1 MDAPVVLPSAVAQF
15 MSASGCEGPGLVA
28 VSGGPDSVALWR
40 ALLPLFAGNGL
51 VIAHLNHGLR
61 GSESDGDEAFVR
73 ALHADL
79 SRCSD
84 SALRLRCARI
94 DVAAS
99 ARSAGE
105 SLETAARRIRYE
117 WLTAVAR
124 DVEARWIATGHTA
137 DDQAETILHR
147 LLRGTGLKGLCGI
160 PARRDLAPGIQV
172 VRPLLGVCRQ
182 DVLTYLGALHQEFRE
197 DSSNQNTDHTRNR
210 IRHELLPHLKSAY
223 NPSVVTVLCRLAAQ
237 AAEVQQDQERRAEA
251 LLREAELP
259 RAGSV
264 LVFDVAPLAQAP
276 RHLVREMF
284 RLVWTHEGW
293 PQGAMGFDDW
303 ERIGTLVEEIDGAV
317 VEMAGGVR
325 ARRRGRVVQLELIL

>member
-1 MDAPVVLPSAVAQF
+1 VDAPVALTSAVAQF
-15 MSASGCEGPGLVA
+15 MSASGCEGPGIVA
-28 VSGGPDSVALWR
+28 VSGGPDSVALLR
-40 ALLPLFAGNGL
+40 ALLALCGGNGL
-51 VIAHLNHGLR
+51 VVAHLNHGLR
-61 GSESDGDEAFVR
+61 GAESDGDEAFVR

-79 SRCSD
+79 STDSD
-84 SALRLRCARI
+84 FGLKLRCARI

-99 ARSAGE
+99 ARSAGD

-124 DVEARWIATGHTA
+124 EIEARWIATGHTA
-137 DDQAETILHR
+137 DDQAETVLYR
-147 LLRGTGLKGLCGI
+147 FLRGTGLKGLCGI
-160 PARRDLAPGIQV
+160 PARRELAPGIQV
-172 VRPLLGVCRQ
+172 VRPLLGVRRQ
-182 DVLTYLGALHQEFRE
+182 GVFGYLEGLHQGFRE

-223 NPSVVTVLCRLAAQ
+223 NPAVVTILCRLAAQ
-237 AAEVQQDQERRAEA
+237 AAEVQQDQERQAGA
-251 LLREAELP
+251 VLREAELP

-264 LVFDVAPLAQAP
+264 LVFDVAPLARAP

-284 RLVWTHEGW
+284 RLVWTRESW
-293 PQGAMGFDDW
+293 PQGALGFEDW
-303 ERIGTLVEEIDGAV
+303 ERITTLVEEVDGTV